1 MIKKT
6 ENRIIASSRYFRPPR
21 DNLVLNLPAD
31 TADQL
36 AGKTFV
42 TIILDKKRN
51 LIKPI
56 FTLFQ
61 LHLYYHFVFIYNYF
75 VIR

>member
-31 TADQL
+31 TAAQL

-42 TIILDKKRN
+42 TIILE
-51 LIKPI
+51 
-56 FTLFQ
+56 
-61 LHLYYHFVFIYNYF
+61 
-75 VIR
+75 